1 MSHRK
6 LQLIGGSTYSISL
19 PKDWVAFHAL
29 APGDELEVT
38 PFDQHTLLL
47 RPPGPPKPLE
57 TTFYVTSD
65 MSPDHV
71 QRALITRYLQGYST
85 IHVASEDHLP
95 SEYRLTLKNRVKYL
109 IGLEIYGDKS
119 DNMTFKVLLKDD
131 LTLTETIGQMLAV
144 ADSSFDDLEAY
155 LATGNQKL
163 AADILQRDD
172 EIDKFYHFILR
183 MLSLQRGYASVYW
196 GIVARQTEKVGDYLE
211 DTAWQLT
218 QTDYRRVESEDTLAS
233 MTNDVHDLFR
243 HTSDLVS
250 EGNVHA
256 INDVLAEA
264 REKKREIRDYVTTHR
279 PGSDDDHL
287 LFCYLN
293 LKIIATL
300 TGDIC
305 SALLNLS

>member
-19 PKDWVAFHAL
+19 PKQWVTSHAL
-29 APGDELEVT
+29 TPGDEIEVT

-57 TTFYVTSD
+57 TTFYVTGD

-85 IHVASEDHLP
+85 IHVASDDYMS

-109 IGLEIYGDKS
+109 IGLEIYGDES
-119 DNMTFKVLLKDD
+119 ESMTFKVLLKDD
-131 LTLTETIGQMLAV
+131 LSLTDTIGQMLAV

-155 LATGNQKL
+155 LATGNQKV

-196 GIVARQTEKVGDYLE
+196 GIVARQTEKIGDYLE

-218 QTDYRRVESEDTLAS
+218 QTGYEAVEAEDRLSTVTS
-233 MTNDVHDLFR
+233 DVHDLFR
-243 HTSDLVS
+243 HTSDLVA
-250 EGNVHA
+250 ERNLHA
-256 INDVLAEA
+256 INDVLADA
-264 REKKREIRDYVTTHR
+264 KEKKREIRDYVTSGR
-279 PGSDDDHL
+279 PGGGDHL

-293 LKIIATL
+293 LKVIATL

-305 SALLNLS
+305 SALLNLT